1 MRRGLERRQSWGRR
15 RSAGF
20 SLACR
25 RPHAPNTQGPSQA
38 RAACGSRPGPGSS
51 LSSLGSEVSAEMPA
65 GGGQLRDGDSCPSGL
80 TRSDGPP
87 SPAGAPAAPSVMAH
101 QDCVHPPPPPNP
113 PAGIFPVL
121 QAVGHIFQILGPLLL
136 PPQIP
141 CRPPAPSP
149 CHGKGRSARTLARLS
164 PGRGRSSWPGPA
176 AVRCGGAKE
185 KSPDYGGVMGK
196 LRGDAPQTP
205 PARSPVPLLHRIS
218 GLQVAPEGGGWG
230 SNRNH
235 CVRLAT
241 GSAPSIHLPGQSYL
255 AQGGGTSPDTRS
267 WDPGWASHALT

>member
-1 MRRGLERRQSWGRR
+1 MRRELERRQSWRR
-15 RSAGF
+15 RQSAGF

-25 RPHAPNTQGPSQA
+25 GPHALNTQGPSQA

-65 GGGQLRDGDSCPSGL
+65 GGARLRDGDSCPPQL

-101 QDCVHPPPPPNP
+101 PGLRPPPPPPNP

-141 CRPPAPSP
+141 RRPQRPPLPWERP
-149 CHGKGRSARTLARLS
+149 QCPDTC
-164 PGRGRSSWPGPA
+164 SSWPGEGEEQLAGPSSCEVRGCQGEEPRLWGRHGKA
-176 AVRCGGAKE
+176 ARRC
-185 KSPDYGGVMGK
+185 SPDPSC
-196 LRGDAPQTP
+196 PQP
-205 PARSPVPLLHRIS
+205 R
-218 GLQVAPEGGGWG
+218 
-230 SNRNH
+230 
-235 CVRLAT
+235 
-241 GSAPSIHLPGQSYL
+241 SAPSLDFWPPSGPRGRWMGLQQEPLCPPGHRLCPTSPSAWAELPGSGRGNQ
-255 AQGGGTSPDTRS
+255 P
-267 WDPGWASHALT
+267 

>member
-1 MRRGLERRQSWGRR
+1 
-15 RSAGF
+15 
-20 SLACR
+20 
-25 RPHAPNTQGPSQA
+25 
-38 RAACGSRPGPGSS
+38 
-51 LSSLGSEVSAEMPA
+51 
-65 GGGQLRDGDSCPSGL
+65 
-80 TRSDGPP
+80 
-87 SPAGAPAAPSVMAH
+87 
-101 QDCVHPPPPPNP
+101 
-113 PAGIFPVL
+113 
-121 QAVGHIFQILGPLLL
+121 
-136 PPQIP
+136 
-141 CRPPAPSP
+141 
-149 CHGKGRSARTLARLS
+149 
-164 PGRGRSSWPGPA
+164 
-176 AVRCGGAKE
+176 
-185 KSPDYGGVMGK
+185 MGK